1 MKVINQNGLALMKVK
16 NLENSLLLI
25 QGSLDI
31 IINKHGAK
39 QLIEILKEFVGANDD
54 RLLTTDENGNCT
66 HFHTTFGRGECFDCG
81 KKLK

>member
-31 IINKHGAK
+31 IINKQGEK
-39 QLIEILKEFVGANDD
+39 QLIEILKEFV
-54 RLLTTDENGNCT
+54 DENQ
-66 HFHTTFGRGECFDCG
+66 
-81 KKLK
+81 